1 MSDNHDSVTV
11 GELLRRIQRQEQTV
25 EQNQTAIQRNRES
38 LYNGLL
44 SRMRNVEDK
53 LESIEGSMVKK
64 RELYWIMAIG
74 GTLLS
79 GLIAVLKFV

>member
-11 GELLRRIQRQEQTV
+11 GELFRRIQRQEQTV